1 MRCARCSAEL
11 PGNAQF
17 CLQCG
22 TPVAAGRAGAMP
34 TATTPAAT
42 TTLVAPPQTG
52 SRKKLVIG
60 AVVGLLLLGA
70 LGFGLA
76 KSGLLGRSAK
86 TGDGSRLVQAQGG
99 PGVGGPLTDRNARLG
114 DPGSLTEK
122 PGLSTP
128 SPSEPVDVI
137 DYLKFLKEIERERI
151 LLAKRQTSELL
162 AQSRDLT
169 YPGGMADWTT
179 NEPEQQIKAT
189 YDNFQRM
196 MAKWSQE
203 WDALSQRFLSKPAPQ
218 TCVALRDKYYDL
230 LGKTTTSMNAVA
242 SAFGQALGG
251 DPQKALE
258 SLNEMRGSGMGSA
271 SKEIGDA
278 AVAADEELAAVCD
291 RFRIRKDFDIQTDT
305 GGSSLL
311 GR

>member
-11 PGNAQF
+11 SGNAQF

-22 TPVAAGRAGAMP
+22 TPVAAGHAGA
-34 TATTPAAT
+34 TPSA

-60 AVVGLLLLGA
+60 GVIALLVLAA
-70 LGFGLA
+70 LGYGLA
-76 KSGLLGRSAK
+76 RSGLLGRSAHI
-86 TGDGSRLVQAQGG
+86 GDGSRLVQAQGG

-114 DPGSLTEK
+114 NPGNLTDK

-128 SPSEPVDVI
+128 SPPDPVDVI

-179 NEPEQQIKAT
+179 NEPEQHVKAT

-203 WDALSQRFLSKPAPQ
+203 WDVLSQKFLSKPAPQ
-218 TCVALRDKYYDL
+218 SCVALRDKYYDL
-230 LGKTTTSMNAVA
+230 LGKTTTAMNAVA

-258 SLNEMRGSGMGSA
+258 SLNQMRGSGMGSA
-271 SKEIGDA
+271 SKDIGDA
-278 AVAADEELAAVCD
+278 AIAAEEELAAVCD
-291 RFRIRKDFDIQTDT
+291 RFRIRKEFDIQTDT